1 MPHCFFTILSFTRI
15 AKNEIILV
23 MIKGGVNMDIQFFG
37 AAKMVTG
44 SNYLITTDKYKLIID
59 CGMFQGSEEIER
71 LNYEPFPYNPADIDY
86 LILSHAHID
95 HSGRIPKLVKD
106 GFKGRII
113 STKATFDLCKIMLMD
128 SAKIQEADVE
138 WENRKR
144 QRAGKKA
151 IEPLYTMEEAEI
163 SLKFFET
170 YLYGQKIIV
179 NEDIELMFRDAGHM
193 LGSSIIELWIKE
205 KGDSY
210 KIVFSGDLGM
220 PNRPILNDPEYIDDS
235 DYLIIES
242 TYGDRIHEEFAKST
256 ERLIE
261 IINKTV
267 IRGGS
272 VIIPAFAVGR
282 TQELIYELNKY
293 YEYNNQIE
301 EYMKI
306 PIYVD
311 SPMAL
316 MATEAFQTNSSSFDD
331 EAKSLIL
338 KGDNPFKFPNLRY
351 IKDQNESMALN
362 KYKFPK
368 VIISSSGMATAGRI
382 RHHLKHNLW
391 DEKNSLVFVGYQ
403 AEGTLGR
410 IILNGAKR
418 VKILGEEVAVKAE
431 IYNLEGFSGHADQIM
446 LLDWIRKFK
455 NKPKKIFIV
464 HGEEEA
470 ANTLAN
476 LIEEEFNID
485 TIVPNIGD
493 KFEIEK
499 QTIELKERAERDTL
513 DLEESIRK
521 ELEYIYN
528 QFQSLDER
536 KDRLLDH
543 ELLDKKYDSIKNIL
557 ILLQQ
562 NLMDLNMLLG
572 R

>member
-1 MPHCFFTILSFTRI
+1 
-15 AKNEIILV
+15 
-23 MIKGGVNMDIQFFG
+23 MDIQFCG

-44 SNYLITTDKYKLIID
+44 SNFLLTTDKYKILVD
-59 CGMFQGSEEIER
+59 CGMFQGNEELER
-71 LNYEPFPYNPADIDY
+71 MNFEPFPYNPAEIDY

-95 HSGRIPKLVKD
+95 HSGRIPKLIKD

-113 STKATFDLCKIMLMD
+113 STKPTFDLCKIMLMD

-144 QRAGKKA
+144 QRAGEKP
-151 IEPLYTMEEAEI
+151 IEPLYTIEEAEI

-170 YLYGQKIIV
+170 YLYGQRIIV

-193 LGSSIIELWIKE
+193 LGSSIIELWIRE
-205 KGDSY
+205 KGDY
-210 KIVFSGDLGM
+210 LKIVFSGDLGM
-220 PNRPILNDPEYIDDS
+220 PNRPIINDPEYIDDA

-242 TYGDRIHEEFAKST
+242 TYGDRIHEEFNRST
-256 ERLIE
+256 EKLVE

-267 IRGGS
+267 IRGGT
-272 VIIPAFAVGR
+272 VIIPSFAVGR
-282 TQELIYELNKY
+282 TQELIYKLNKY
-293 YEYNNQIE
+293 YEYNEEIE

-311 SPMAL
+311 SPMAV
-316 MATEAFQTNSSSFDD
+316 MATEAFQANSSSFDD
-331 EAKSLIL
+331 EAKGLIL
-338 KGDNPFKFPNLRY
+338 KGDNPFQFPNLRY
-351 IKDQNESMALN
+351 VKDQKESMALN

-431 IYNLEGFSGHADQIM
+431 IYDLEGFSGHADQIM
-446 LLDWIRKFK
+446 LIDWIRKLK
-455 NKPKKIFIV
+455 KKPERIFIV
-464 HGEEEA
+464 HGEEKSS
-470 ANTLAN
+470 NTLAS
-476 LIEEEFNID
+476 LVKEEFSIE
-485 TIVPNIGD
+485 TIIPNIGD
-493 KFEIEK
+493 KFNIEK
-499 QTIELKERAERDTL
+499 QSVELTRRTLREPL
-513 DLEESIRK
+513 DLEQSIMK
-521 ELEYIYN
+521 DLEYIYN
-528 QFQSLDER
+528 QFQSLNTR
-536 KDRLLDH
+536 KDQLIDRKLL
-543 ELLDKKYDSIKNIL
+543 EKEYDSLKNIL

-562 NLMDLNMLLG
+562 NLMDLNMMIG
-572 R
+572 K